1 MKTQLE
7 FLKEAVA
14 LAEADPDLE
23 IIVGVASDEVCEDS
37 FWSKQQIIKVE
48 KVLSWTRDENIFTG
62 LKDIMEEMEYF
73 LDRQVTEEEIL
84 KQSKEVI
91 MIYTNA

>member
-37 FWSKQQIIKVE
+37 FWSKQQIVK
-48 KVLSWTRDENIFTG
+48 L
-62 LKDIMEEMEYF
+62 
-73 LDRQVTEEEIL
+73 
-84 KQSKEVI
+84 
-91 MIYTNA
+91 